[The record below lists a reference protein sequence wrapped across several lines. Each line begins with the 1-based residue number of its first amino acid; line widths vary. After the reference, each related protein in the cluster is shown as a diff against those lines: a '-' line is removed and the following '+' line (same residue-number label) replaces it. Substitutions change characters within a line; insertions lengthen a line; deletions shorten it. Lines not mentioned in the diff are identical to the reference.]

1 MGWDADLL
9 IFLQENVRNDFLDI
23 VIKLITHTGDK
34 GILMIAIIAA
44 LLIIPKARSIG
55 IMTAMSLAIEAIL
68 NNVILKNLVARTR
81 PYEAIEGLVNII
93 EKQKDFSFP
102 SGHTGSTFAVS
113 GVILVIALF
122 GMPIIAKEGNLIRE
136 KSSLAMRII
145 AVVFTIYSVLLG
157 FSRLYVGVHYPTDV
171 LAGLALGLIT
181 SAIAYLVYQLILK
194 KIANKKTR
202 SSKE

>member
-23 VIKLITHTGDK
+23 VMKLITHTGDK

-44 LLIIPKARSIG
+44 LLIIPKTRSIG

-136 KSSLAMRII
+136 KSSLAVRII
-145 AVVFTIYSVLLG
+145 AVVFIIYSVLLG

-181 SAIAYLVYQLILK
+181 SVIAYLVYQVILK

>member
-23 VIKLITHTGDK
+23 VMKLITHTGDK

-44 LLIIPKARSIG
+44 LLIIPKTRSIG

-122 GMPIIAKEGNLIRE
+122 GMPIIAKERNLIRE

>member
-23 VIKLITHTGDK
+23 VMKLITHTGDK

-44 LLIIPKARSIG
+44 LLIIPKTRSIG

-194 KIANKKTR
+194 KIANKKAL

>member
-23 VIKLITHTGDK
+23 VMKLITHTGDK

-44 LLIIPKARSIG
+44 LLIIPKTRSIG
-55 IMTAMSLAIEAIL
+55 IMTAISLAIEAIL

-145 AVVFTIYSVLLG
+145 AVVFIIYSVLLG

-181 SAIAYLVYQLILK
+181 SVIAYLVYQLILK
-194 KIANKKTR
+194 KTANKKTR

>member
-1 MGWDADLL
+1 M
-9 IFLQENVRNDFLDI
+9 
-23 VIKLITHTGDK
+23 KLITHTGDK

-44 LLIIPKARSIG
+44 LLIIPKTRSIG

-122 GMPIIAKEGNLIRE
+122 GMPIIAKERNLIRE

-145 AVVFTIYSVLLG
+145 AVVFIIYSVLLG

>member
-23 VIKLITHTGDK
+23 VMKLITHTGDK

-44 LLIIPKARSIG
+44 LLIIPKTRSIG

-122 GMPIIAKEGNLIRE
+122 GMPIIAKERNLIRE

-145 AVVFTIYSVLLG
+145 AVVFIIYSVLLG

>member
-23 VIKLITHTGDK
+23 VMKLITHTGDK

-44 LLIIPKARSIG
+44 LLIIPKTRSIG

-145 AVVFTIYSVLLG
+145 AVVFIIYSVLLG

>member
-9 IFLQENVRNDFLDI
+9 IFLQENVRNDFWDI
-23 VIKLITHTGDK
+23 VMKLITHTGDK

-145 AVVFTIYSVLLG
+145 AVVFIIYSVLLG

-194 KIANKKTR
+194 KTANKKTR

>member
-23 VIKLITHTGDK
+23 VMKLITHTGDK

-44 LLIIPKARSIG
+44 LLIIPKTRSIG

-113 GVILVIALF
+113 VVILVIALF
-122 GMPIIAKEGNLIRE
+122 GMPIIAKERNLIRE

-145 AVVFTIYSVLLG
+145 AVVFIIYSVLLG

>member
-23 VIKLITHTGDK
+23 VMKLITHTGDK

-44 LLIIPKARSIG
+44 LLIIPKTRSIG

-122 GMPIIAKEGNLIRE
+122 GMPIIAKKRNLIRE

>member
-23 VIKLITHTGDK
+23 VMKLITHTGDK

-44 LLIIPKARSIG
+44 LLIIPKTRSIG
-55 IMTAMSLAIEAIL
+55 IITAMSLAIEAIL

-122 GMPIIAKEGNLIRE
+122 GMPIIAKERNLIRE

-145 AVVFTIYSVLLG
+145 AVVFIIYSVLLG

>member
-23 VIKLITHTGDK
+23 VMKLITHTGDK

-44 LLIIPKARSIG
+44 LLIIPKTRSIG

-145 AVVFTIYSVLLG
+145 AVIFIIYSVLLG

>member
-23 VIKLITHTGDK
+23 VMKLITHTGDK

-44 LLIIPKARSIG
+44 LLIIPKTRYIG

-122 GMPIIAKEGNLIRE
+122 GMPIIAKEGTLIRE

-181 SAIAYLVYQLILK
+181 SVIAYLVYQLILK

>member
-1 MGWDADLL
+1 MEATIRLGK
-9 IFLQENVRNDFLDI
+9 ISSINY
-23 VIKLITHTGDK
+23 
-34 GILMIAIIAA
+34 AA
-44 LLIIPKARSIG
+44 GKARVTYEDRDQSV
-55 IMTAMSLAIEAIL
+55 TAELPFLAWQY
-68 NNVILKNLVARTR
+68 NMPKVSDLVVVAC
-81 PYEAIEGLVNII
+81 
-93 EKQKDFSFP
+93 FSN
-102 SGHTGSTFAVS
+102 GSVS

-122 GMPIIAKEGNLIRE
+122 GMPIIAKKGNLIRE